1 MKDYFTY
8 FKKRLNQFRFDGIA
22 GGVQD
27 FVEIRLTEWFK
38 NISKKTGC
46 KHFIYSEV

>member
-38 NISKKTGC
+38 NILRKQVVNIL
-46 KHFIYSEV
+46 FIREV